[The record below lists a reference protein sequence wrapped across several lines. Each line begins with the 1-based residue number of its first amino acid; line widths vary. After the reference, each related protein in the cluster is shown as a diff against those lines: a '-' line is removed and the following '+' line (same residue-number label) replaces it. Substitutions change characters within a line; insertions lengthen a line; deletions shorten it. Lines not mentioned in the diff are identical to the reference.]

1 MLEEEFRN
9 LLEKIQGRKCEEQTL
24 AVKAANKGCPERL
37 YDTFSAFANQN
48 EGGTIVFGLD
58 EKQGFAKVGVYDAQ
72 DLQKKLMEVGEAMTP
87 VVRPVLSVYAEGAML
102 FVAADIPPLDL
113 AERPCFKTAKGRLK
127 GSFVRVGDADKPMTE
142 YEVYSYEAYRKRS
155 RDDLR
160 PVDGVSDTA
169 LDQVQLEQYL
179 LKRKQERPNF
189 ASMPSEQ
196 LYELTGLRKDGQFTL
211 TAVLLF
217 SLYPQ
222 AYFPQL
228 SIIASSVPGT
238 EMGEVDEAGQRF
250 LDSKRIEGNLP
261 EMLEGAVGFL
271 RNNMRVAVRI
281 DPKTGKRQDMPEYPL
296 DALREAVL
304 NALVHRD
311 YSTHTEN
318 MPIQLTMF
326 YDRVEIRNP
335 GGLYGRLTVDQLGK
349 IQPDT
354 RNPALIIAM
363 EALGQTE
370 NRYSGIPRIR
380 RAMAAARLPE
390 PVFRDDRREFSVCFY
405 NRMAEPA
412 PAVQP
417 ESGEIEQ
424 PKDDRGLLEFCRT
437 PRTRKEIV
445 RFLGIASGQYAIRRY
460 LEPLVRSG
468 AILMSIPERPK
479 SPKQTYQTAS
489 QVLSSNVRD
498 PVVRRD

>member
-1 MLEEEFRN
+1 MLEEEFGKLLLRVQQRN
-9 LLEKIQGRKCEEQTL
+9 CEEQTL
-24 AVKAANKGCPERL
+24 EVKAANKGCPERL

-48 EGGTIVFGLD
+48 EGGMLLFGLD

-72 DLQKKLMEVGEAMTP
+72 DLQKKLMEVGESMTP
-87 VVRPVLSVYAEGAML
+87 VVRPVLSVYGEGPML
-102 FVAADIPPLDL
+102 FVAAEIPPLDL
-113 AERPCFKTAKGRLK
+113 AERPCFKTARGRLK
-127 GSFVRVGDADKPMTE
+127 GSFIRVGDADKPMTE

-160 PVDGVSDTA
+160 PVEGISPSA

-179 LKRKQERPNF
+179 LKRKLDRPNF
-189 ASMPSEQ
+189 ASVPAEQ
-196 LYELTGLRKDGQFTL
+196 LYELTGLQKGGQFTL
-211 TAVLLF
+211 TAVLMF

-228 SIIASSVPGT
+228 SIIASRVPGI
-238 EMGEVDEAGQRF
+238 EMGEVDETGRRF
-250 LDSKRIEGNLP
+250 LDSKRIEGNLV
-261 EMLEGAVGFL
+261 EILEGAVSFL
-271 RNNMRVAVRI
+271 RSNMRVAVRI
-281 DPKTGKRQDMPEYPL
+281 DPKTGKRQDIPEYPL
-296 DALREAVL
+296 DAFREAVL

-318 MPIQLTMF
+318 MPIQLIMF

-349 IQPDT
+349 VQPDT
-354 RNPALIIAM
+354 RNPALITMM

-380 RAMAAARLPE
+380 RAMADAGLPE
-390 PVFRDDRREFSVCFY
+390 PVFRDDRWEFSVCLY
-405 NRMAEPA
+405 NRETAEQP
-412 PAVQP
+412 P
-417 ESGEIEQ
+417 ESKPVPSSEK
-424 PKDDRGLLEFCRT
+424 PPLDDHGLLEFCRT

-468 AILMSIPERPK
+468 AIQMALPDRPK
-479 SPKQTYQTAS
+479 SPKQTYRTHPDTLQ
-489 QVLSSNVRD
+489 ND
-498 PVVRRD
+498 N

>member
-9 LLEKIQGRKCEEQTL
+9 LIEKIQRQKCEEQAL
-24 AVKAANKGCPERL
+24 EVKAANKGCPERL

-58 EKQGFAKVGVYDAQ
+58 ETRGFAKVGVYDAQ

-87 VVRPVLSVYAEGAML
+87 VVRPVLSVYGEGALL
-102 FVAADIPPLDL
+102 FVAAEIPPLDM
-113 AERPCFKTAKGRLK
+113 AERPCFKTARGRLK

-160 PVDGVSDTA
+160 PVDGISDTA
-169 LDQVQLEQYL
+169 LDQIQLEQYL
-179 LKRKQERPNF
+179 LKRKLARPNF

-196 LYELTGLRKDGQFTL
+196 LYELTGLKKGGQLTL

-228 SIIASSVPGT
+228 SIIASRVPGT
-238 EMGEVDEAGQRF
+238 EMGEVDETGQRF
-250 LDSKRIEGNLP
+250 LDSKRIEGSLP
-261 EMLEGAVGFL
+261 EMLEGAVSFL
-271 RNNMRVAVRI
+271 RSNMRVAVRI
-281 DPKTGKRQDMPEYPL
+281 DPKTGKRQDVPEYPP

-318 MPIQLTMF
+318 MPVQLTMF
-326 YDRVEIRNP
+326 YDRVEIRSP

-354 RNPALIIAM
+354 RNPALINAM
-363 EALGQTE
+363 ETLGQTE

-380 RAMAAARLPE
+380 RAMAAAGLPE
-390 PVFRDDRREFSVCFY
+390 PVFRDDRREFSVCLY
-405 NRMAEPA
+405 NRAAELSPA
-412 PAVQP
+412 IPQ
-417 ESGEIEQ
+417 EGRRKEQ
-424 PKDDRGLLEFCRT
+424 PQDDRGLLEFCRT
-437 PRTRKEIV
+437 PRTRREIV
-445 RFLGIASGQYAIRRY
+445 KFLGIASGQYAIRRY
-460 LEPLVRSG
+460 LEPLVKSG
-468 AILMSIPERPK
+468 EILMSIPERPK
-479 SPKQTYQTAS
+479 SPMQTYQTAPG
-489 QVLSSNVRD
+489 LSNSK
-498 PVVRRD
+498 

>member
-1 MLEEEFRN
+1 MLEEEFGK
-9 LLEKIQGRKCEEQTL
+9 LLLRVQQQNCEEQTL
-24 AVKAANKGCPERL
+24 EVKAANKGCPERL

-48 EGGTIVFGLD
+48 EGGMLLFGLD

-72 DLQKKLMEVGEAMTP
+72 DLQKKLMEVGESMTP
-87 VVRPVLSVYAEGAML
+87 VVRPVLSVYVEGAML
-102 FVAADIPPLDL
+102 FVAAEIPPLDL
-113 AERPCFKTAKGRLK
+113 AERPCFKTARGRLK
-127 GSFVRVGDADKPMTE
+127 GSFIRVGDADKPMTE

-160 PVDGVSDTA
+160 PVEGISLSA
-169 LDQVQLEQYL
+169 LDPVQLEQYL
-179 LKRKQERPNF
+179 LKRKLDRPNF
-189 ASMPSEQ
+189 ASVPTEQ
-196 LYELTGLRKDGQFTL
+196 LYELTGLQKEGQFTL

-217 SLYPQ
+217 GLYPQ

-228 SIIASSVPGT
+228 SIIASRVPGT
-238 EMGEVDEAGQRF
+238 EMGEVDETGQRF
-250 LDSKRIEGNLP
+250 LDSKRIEGSLV
-261 EMLEGAVGFL
+261 EMLEGAVSFL
-271 RNNMRVAVRI
+271 RSNMRMAVRI

-318 MPIQLTMF
+318 MPIQLIMF

-354 RNPALIIAM
+354 RNPAVITAM

-380 RAMAAARLPE
+380 RAMAEAGLPE
-390 PVFRDDRREFSVCFY
+390 PVFRDDRWEFSVCLY
-405 NRMAEPA
+405 NKEAA
-412 PAVQP
+412 
-417 ESGEIEQ
+417 EQ
-424 PKDDRGLLEFCRT
+424 PPERKPALSAEKLPLDDRGLLDFCRT

-445 RFLGIASGQYAIRRY
+445 RFLGIASGQYATRRY
-460 LEPLVRSG
+460 LEPLVKSG
-468 AILMSIPERPK
+468 MILMTLPDRPK
-479 SPKQTYQTAS
+479 SPKQTYQT
-489 QVLSSNVRD
+489 NPDIR
-498 PVVRRD
+498 